1 MLTRKGFESGFIHRI
16 LQLVQGGQTAISIN
30 GEIGSFFRNKRGVR
44 QGDPISPL
52 LFDFIADALALMLDA
67 ASRAGHIK
75 GVIPHLIPGGVTH
88 LQYADDTILL
98 IQNDTLSMA
107 NLKFLLI
114 CFELLSG
121 LKINYLK
128 SEVIAMGI
136 STQEQTRIANLLNC
150 RVSSFPL
157 T

>member
-1 MLTRKGFESGFIHRI
+1 M
-16 LQLVQGGQTAISIN
+16 
-30 GEIGSFFRNKRGVR
+30 
-44 QGDPISPL
+44 PL

-114 CFELLSG
+114 WFELLSG

-136 STQEQTRIANLLNC
+136 STQ
-150 RVSSFPL
+150 
-157 T
+157 